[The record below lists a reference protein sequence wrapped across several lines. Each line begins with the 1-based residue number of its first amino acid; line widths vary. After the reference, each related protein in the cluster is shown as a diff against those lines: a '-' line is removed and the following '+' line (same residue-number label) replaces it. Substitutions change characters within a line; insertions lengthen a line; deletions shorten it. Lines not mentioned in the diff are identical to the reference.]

1 VIARQAVTVINTV
14 QSIIEGDDVALAI
27 TNRTLESMTAQ
38 ERVCWGCENLP
49 GELVV
54 SSSFGIQSAV
64 MLHLMTSV
72 KPGIQVILVDT
83 GYLFAETYQ
92 YIDQLTELLDLNLQV
107 YSARMSTAW
116 QEARSGQLWRE
127 GKTGIERYNRINK
140 VEPMDRAL
148 EELSVGTWFAGLRR
162 TQSSTRGSLPVLR
175 LQQNRFKIHPLVD
188 WHNRD
193 IHRYL
198 GHHGLPHHP
207 LWERGYGSVGD
218 THTSRPIEPGVSEE
232 QSRFFGLTRECGLHI

>member
-1 VIARQAVTVINTV
+1 MTVNNTV
-14 QSIIEGDDVALAI
+14 QSIIEGDDLALAI
-27 TNRTLESMTAQ
+27 TNQTLESMTAQ
-38 ERVCWGCENLP
+38 ERVYWGCENLP

-72 KPGIQVILVDT
+72 RPGIQVILIDT
-83 GYLFAETYQ
+83 GYLYAETYQ
-92 YIDQLTELLDLNLQV
+92 YIDQLTEQLDLNLQV

-116 QEARSGQLWRE
+116 QEVRNGQLWRE
-127 GKTGIERYNRINK
+127 GRSGIERYNRINK

-162 TQSSTRGSLPVLR
+162 NQSSSRGSLPVLR

-198 GHHGLPHHP
+198 GQHGLPYHP
-207 LWERGYGSVGD
+207 LWERGYESVGD
-218 THTSRPIEPGVSEE
+218 THTSCPIEPGMSEE

>member
-1 VIARQAVTVINTV
+1 
-14 QSIIEGDDVALAI
+14 
-27 TNRTLESMTAQ
+27 
-38 ERVCWGCENLP
+38 
-49 GELVV
+49 
-54 SSSFGIQSAV
+54 

-72 KPGIQVILVDT
+72 KPGIQVILIDT

-92 YIDQLTELLDLNLQV
+92 YIDQLTERLDLNLRV

-116 QEARSGQLWRE
+116 QEARNGQLWRE

-148 EELSVGTWFAGLRR
+148 EELSVRTWFAGLRR

-198 GHHGLPHHP
+198 SDHGLPHHP
-207 LWERGYGSVGD
+207 LGERGYESVGD
-218 THTSRPIEPGVSEE
+218 THTSRPIEPGMSEQ

>member
-1 VIARQAVTVINTV
+1 VIVNNTV
-14 QSIIEGDDVALAI
+14 QSIIEGDDLALAI

-54 SSSFGIQSAV
+54 ASSFGIQSAV

-72 KPGIQVILVDT
+72 KPGIQVILIDT

-92 YIDQLTELLDLNLQV
+92 YIDQLTEQLDLNLQV

-116 QEARSGQLWRE
+116 QEARNGQLWRE
-127 GKTGIERYNRINK
+127 GRSGIERYNRINK

-198 GHHGLPHHP
+198 GQHGLPYHP
-207 LWERGYGSVGD
+207 LWERGYSSVGD
-218 THTSRPIEPGVSEE
+218 THTSCPIEPGISEQ

>member
-1 VIARQAVTVINTV
+1 MTVNNTV
-14 QSIIEGDDVALAI
+14 QSIIEGDDLALAI
-27 TNRTLESMTAQ
+27 TNQTLESMTAQ

-54 SSSFGIQSAV
+54 ASSFGIQSAV

-72 KPGIQVILVDT
+72 KPGIQVILIDT

-92 YIDQLTELLDLNLQV
+92 YIDQLTERLDLNLQV

-116 QEARSGQLWRE
+116 QEARNGQLWRE
-127 GKTGIERYNRINK
+127 GRSGIERYNRINK

-148 EELSVGTWFAGLRR
+148 KELSVGTWFAGLRR
-162 TQSSTRGSLPVLR
+162 TQSSSRGSLPVLR

-198 GHHGLPHHP
+198 SQHGLPYHP
-207 LWERGYGSVGD
+207 LWERGYESVGD
-218 THTSRPIEPGVSEE
+218 THTSRPIEPGMSDQ

>member
-1 VIARQAVTVINTV
+1 VTVNNTV
-14 QSIIEGDDVALAI
+14 QSIIEGDDLALAI
-27 TNRTLESMTAQ
+27 TNQTLESMTAQ

-49 GELVV
+49 DELVV

-72 KPGIQVILVDT
+72 KPGIQVILIDT

-92 YIDQLTELLDLNLQV
+92 YIDQLTERLDLNLQV

-116 QEARSGQLWRE
+116 QEARNGQLWRE
-127 GKTGIERYNRINK
+127 GRSGIERYNRINK

-148 EELSVGTWFAGLRR
+148 KELSVGTWFAGLRR
-162 TQSSTRGSLPVLR
+162 TQSSSRGSLPVLR

-198 GHHGLPHHP
+198 SQHGLPYHP
-207 LWERGYGSVGD
+207 LWERGYESVGD
-218 THTSRPIEPGVSEE
+218 THTSCSIEPGMSEQ